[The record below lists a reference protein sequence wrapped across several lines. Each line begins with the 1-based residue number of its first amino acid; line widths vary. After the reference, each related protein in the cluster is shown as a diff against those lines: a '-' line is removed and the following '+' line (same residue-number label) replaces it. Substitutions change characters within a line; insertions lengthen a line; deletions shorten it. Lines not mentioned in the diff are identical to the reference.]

1 VKKSILVSACLLGV
15 NCKYN
20 GENNAQKKLI
30 DYFESHPDYCF
41 IPICPEQLGGLP
53 TPRKPCEM
61 QQSSQ
66 KVLTQDGEDKTFE
79 YQKGAAEALYIAKLA
94 GAKLAILKE
103 KSPSCGVHFIYDG
116 TFQSIKIA
124 GQGVSAKL
132 LSENGIEIISEED
145 LDEFNW

>member
-1 VKKSILVSACLLGV
+1 
-15 NCKYN
+15 
-20 GENNAQKKLI
+20 
-30 DYFESHPDYCF
+30 
-41 IPICPEQLGGLP
+41 
-53 TPRKPCEM
+53 
-61 QQSSQ
+61 
-66 KVLTQDGEDKTFE
+66 